1 MSRIDEAL
9 RQAGMKP
16 SSSAGTGAQPGALD
30 GFPLAPETVVAEPPQ
45 SPLSPLSGDRNDLDL
60 SAMGPQPI
68 FFERLVVHHDAAP
81 VAIEQY
87 RRLAA
92 VLHHSQV
99 EKGNKVVM
107 VASAQPAEGKTLTA
121 ANLALT
127 LSESYRRRV
136 LLIDADLRR
145 PSLNR
150 LFKLPHRAGLSD
162 NLKADEDLPLQLMTL
177 SPSLSLLPGG
187 NADHDPMSGLTSG
200 RMQQI
205 IDRAAASFD
214 WVIVDTPPVALL
226 TDTHL
231 LAAMVDSAVL
241 VIDAGH
247 TACADVQR
255 AIESI
260 GRDKIVG
267 VVLNRVE
274 QNVLEESSY
283 SNYYKASTKARREP
297 MGGALAGSRLMPG
310 GEAGG

>member
-16 SSSAGTGAQPGALD
+16 SSSATPEAHDAGLDAFPLTPDAGAQDYDISPDTSVPGIPA
-30 GFPLAPETVVAEPPQ
+30 G
-45 SPLSPLSGDRNDLDL
+45 
-60 SAMGPQPI
+60 GPQPI
-68 FFERLVVHHDAAP
+68 FFERLVVHHNAEP
-81 VAIEQY
+81 LAIEQY

-92 VLHHSQV
+92 VLHHSQI
-99 EKGNKVVM
+99 ERGNKVVM
-107 VASAQPAEGKTLTA
+107 IASAQPAEGKTLTA

-145 PSLNR
+145 PSLSR
-150 LFKLPHRAGLSD
+150 LFQLPHRAGLSD
-162 NLKADEDLPLQLMTL
+162 NLKADQDLPLQLMTL
-177 SPSLSLLPGG
+177 SPSLALLPGG
-187 NADHDPMSGLTSG
+187 NADADPMSGLTSG

-205 IDRAAASFD
+205 IDRAAANFD
-214 WVIVDTPPVALL
+214 WVILDTPPVALL
-226 TDTHL
+226 TDSHL

-241 VIDAGH
+241 VIDAGS
-247 TACADVQR
+247 TPYAAVQR

-274 QNVLEESSY
+274 QSVLEESSY
-283 SNYYKASTKARREP
+283 SDYYKVSNKRQKNL
-297 MGGALAGSRLMPG
+297 GGALVESRLMPG
-310 GEAGG
+310 GETSG

>member
-16 SSSAGTGAQPGALD
+16 PSSVATAVPPGTLE
-30 GFPLAPETVVAEPPQ
+30 GFSLAVEGAEPGQPVSAE
-45 SPLSPLSGDRNDLDL
+45 SPATDMSVAAPH
-60 SAMGPQPI
+60 PI
-68 FFERLVVHHDAAP
+68 FFERLIVHQDAAP

-99 EKGNKVVM
+99 ERGNKVVM
-107 VASAQPAEGKTLTA
+107 VASAEPAEGKTLTA

-127 LSESYRRRV
+127 LSESYKRRV

-145 PSLNR
+145 PSLSR
-150 LFKLPHRAGLSD
+150 LFQLPHAAGLSD
-162 NLKADEDLPLQLMTL
+162 NLKADHDLPLQLMTL
-177 SPSLSLLPGG
+177 SPSLALLPGG
-187 NADHDPMSGLTSG
+187 NADADPMSGLTSG

-205 IDRAAASFD
+205 IDRAAANFD

-241 VIDAGH
+241 VIDAGS
-247 TACADVQR
+247 TQCAVVQQ
-255 AIESI
+255 AIQSI

-274 QNVLEESSY
+274 QDVLEESSY
-283 SNYYKASTKARREP
+283 SGYYRASSKKRRKRF
-297 MGGALAGSRLMPG
+297 GGALTESRLMPG
-310 GEAGG
+310 GSEAGG

>member
-9 RQAGMKP
+9 RQAGVKQP
-16 SSSAGTGAQPGALD
+16 SSSAGATQQDTLNA
-30 GFPLAPETVVAEPPQ
+30 FPLAVEPREQPRAAATEHHEADPVV
-45 SPLSPLSGDRNDLDL
+45 S
-60 SAMGPQPI
+60 GPQPI

-99 EKGNKVVM
+99 ERGNKVVM

-150 LFKLPHRAGLSD
+150 LFQLPHGAGLSD
-162 NLKADEDLPLQLMTL
+162 NLKADQDMPLQLMTL

-187 NADHDPMSGLTSG
+187 NADADPMSGLTSG

-205 IDRAAASFD
+205 IDRAAANFD

-247 TACADVQR
+247 TPFAAVQQ

-283 SNYYKASTKARREP
+283 SDYYRASSKKRRAP
-297 MGGALAGSRLMPG
+297 LGGALAESQPMPG